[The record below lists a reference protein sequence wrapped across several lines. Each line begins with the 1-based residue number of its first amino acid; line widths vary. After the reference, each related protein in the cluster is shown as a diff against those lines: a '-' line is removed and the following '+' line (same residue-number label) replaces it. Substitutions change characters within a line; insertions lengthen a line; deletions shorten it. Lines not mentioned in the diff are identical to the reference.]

1 MIHII
6 TMPALKSS
14 KQNNLD
20 KPRKYLFFKKKEE
33 RLKRIVNWALFSQT
47 NASFCRHDFIYEWI
61 GLVIIVVHHRESP
74 THASKTQISESK

>member
-14 KQNNLD
+14 KQNNLNEH
-20 KPRKYLFFKKKEE
+20 RKYLFRKKEE
-33 RLKRIVNWALFSQT
+33 RWKRKVNWALFSQT

-74 THASKTQISESK
+74 THTSKTQISESK